1 MNSKIF
7 LALFLSF
14 LSTGLLSQDIQSI
27 DKLISDL
34 ENQNASNL
42 NNQNDL
48 NAEAVKQNSS
58 LRPIEELPEEII
70 QPQTSLKFGFD
81 YINALPTS
89 IDSRQDLPVPN
100 DYVIGINDQIRIL
113 LTGTKQRTYLVNV
126 DSSGSILIPE
136 IGSILVSGLSFN
148 EMKAEIEKIISS
160 LLVGVNVNVSIATV
174 SAKKINII
182 GAVKK
187 PGTYVVNPFTTI
199 STSLSYSGGL
209 EDFASLRNIRIIR
222 NGNEQ
227 KFDLYDLLIFGDRA
241 KDINILQGDTVIVD
255 STSNFVEISGEVL
268 RPFIYE
274 YTSGDTYR
282 DLIYKFGQGPTKN
295 ADLENINVER
305 LDENILS
312 TFYPNLDQSISSTS
326 IEKIKVF
333 KKPASKQLDIEILG
347 NGVYQKSLKL
357 EEYDTLEKVISSL
370 EFSDQIYPFYA
381 YLEQYSDLPIFREKI
396 SFSIS
401 DANSYKDVQMKRNS
415 KIRFYSRDD
424 VEKVQE
430 YFKKLEQYN
439 DVAAEER
446 GLASLSPNFF
456 IRPDSEGEDQ
466 LNSRFQIL
474 ENGIYFDRLNAE
486 YITQD
491 NLNKI
496 YDDFNVSKEIYES
509 VAKKSIRNFY
519 YSGGRLI
526 LPIEGSISAKMLVDF
541 YGLSENHSTE
551 NTVISLGDGTTTKG
565 FETIFDAD
573 SINSIYIPKI
583 DFGTNKVSIFGSVKS
598 PGVYDVPIGTTL
610 DDLYDIANGFLE
622 SADLGAIVFTRE
634 TIKEKEALALEES
647 KGILIDAIFSSA
659 GSSVATG
666 TNANSNTEQ
675 LISLLN
681 LAKSTSPLGRLTGN
695 LEPNSRLANSLV
707 LEEGDVVNVTP
718 KVSTVTITGQVLQ
731 PLTVIFKND
740 LSLEDYISL
749 SGGYTDYADVKKI
762 YIIRKDGTSF
772 LVNNSFFRRGEV
784 ILPGD
789 TIVVPRDLDKL
800 SPIPLI
806 SVATSIIS
814 NIAFAAASLNSLSR

>member
-14 LSTGLLSQDIQSI
+14 LSTGLLSQDIESI

-42 NNQNDL
+42 NNQNYL

-58 LRPIEELPEEII
+58 QRPIEELQEEII
-70 QPQTSLKFGFD
+70 QPQASLKFGFD

-100 DYVIGINDQIRIL
+100 DYLIGINDQIRIL

-148 EMKAEIEKIISS
+148 EMKAEIEKIITS
-160 LLVGVNVNVSIATV
+160 LLVGVNVNVSIASV

-241 KDINILQGDTVIVD
+241 KDINILQGDTVVVD

-274 YTSGDTYR
+274 YTSSDTYR

-333 KKPASKQLDIEILG
+333 KKPASRQLDIEILG

-401 DANSYKDVQMKRNS
+401 DANSYKDIQMKRNS

-424 VEKVQE
+424 IEKVQE
-430 YFKKLEQYN
+430 YFEKLEQYN

-456 IRPDSEGEDQ
+456 IRSDSEDEDQ

-474 ENGIYFDRLNAE
+474 ESGIYFDRLNAE

-491 NLNKI
+491 NLNEI
-496 YDDFNVSKEIYES
+496 YDDFNVSKELYES

-541 YGLSENHSTE
+541 YALSENHSTE
-551 NTVISLGDGTTTKG
+551 NTVISLNDGTTTKG

-647 KGILIDAIFSSA
+647 KGILVDAIFSSA

-666 TNANSNTEQ
+666 TTNSNTEQ

-681 LAKSTSPLGRLTGN
+681 LAKSTTPLGRLTGN
-695 LEPNSRLANSLV
+695 LEPNSLLANSLV

-718 KVSTVTITGQVLQ
+718 KVSTVTTTGQVLQ

-772 LVNNSFFRRGEV
+772 LVNNRFFKRGEV

-806 SVATSIIS
+806 SVATTIIS